1 MKQDPIDFANE
12 VISQGIAVP
21 FKEGGHPALARVVKE
36 VDNLYEGCVR
46 ARMAADRA
54 KAIGMADTENHNFV
68 NQHIVQ
74 QLKEL
79 SRVAANVA
87 KNIEE
92 KLKP

>member
-12 VISQGIAVP
+12 VISQGMN
-21 FKEGGHPALARVVKE
+21 HPALARLTQELGE
-36 VDNLYEGCVR
+36 VCDGVSLAKFSY
-46 ARMAADRA
+46 DRA
-54 KAIGMADTENHNFV
+54 KATGMADTENHNFV

-74 QLKEL
+74 RILEL

-87 KNIEE
+87 KNMEE